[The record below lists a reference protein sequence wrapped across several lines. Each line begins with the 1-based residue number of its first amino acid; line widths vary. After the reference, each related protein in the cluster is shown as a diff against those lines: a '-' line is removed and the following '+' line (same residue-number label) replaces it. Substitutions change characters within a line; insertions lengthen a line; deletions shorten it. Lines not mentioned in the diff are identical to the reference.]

1 MAHKIVRIE
10 MVEVGSGHGVKALI
24 RDSRTGRKIAET
36 DVRPFGFDAA
46 VHSDALAEIE
56 GRGWSWDGRGV
67 VKDWEGNHSR
77 PRSARRARRT
87 TTILYQTSND
97 WGCEYTDADLASYE
111 QAVAD
116 AIVAL
121 YPDAEADVQ
130 CIGIDR
136 SRVIVT
142 TRDADGR
149 ILCDTA
155 TAVAEEEMELAVKEI
170 AHRVWEAADFWA

>member
-77 PRSARRARRT
+77 PRSARRALPTHLFAAYDWTDSAGELAELGSLRGDSLAAYARAAEANARASPLRR
-87 TTILYQTSND
+87 IKAAAARVYGDPCAKEIES
-97 WGCEYTDADLASYE
+97 ADLDDYRGQSPD
-111 QAVAD
+111 D
-116 AIVAL
+116 AIVAI
-121 YPDAEADVQ
+121 V
-130 CIGIDR
+130 GGW
-136 SRVIVT
+136 SRAGT
-142 TRDADGR
+142 
-149 ILCDTA
+149 
-155 TAVAEEEMELAVKEI
+155 K
-170 AHRVWEAADFWA
+170 

>member
-77 PRSARRARRT
+77 PRSARRALPT
-87 TTILYQTSND
+87 HLFAAYD
-97 WGCEYTDADLASYE
+97 WTDSAGELAELGSLRGDSLAAYARAAEANARAHHYADVFAADL
-111 QAVAD
+111 V
-116 AIVAL
+116 
-121 YPDAEADVQ
+121 
-130 CIGIDR
+130 
-136 SRVIVT
+136 
-142 TRDADGR
+142 
-149 ILCDTA
+149 
-155 TAVAEEEMELAVKEI
+155 ELAAWLGHSGVVSWHEQIK
-170 AHRVWEAADFWA
+170 AAAEVPPDFTHTKMGA